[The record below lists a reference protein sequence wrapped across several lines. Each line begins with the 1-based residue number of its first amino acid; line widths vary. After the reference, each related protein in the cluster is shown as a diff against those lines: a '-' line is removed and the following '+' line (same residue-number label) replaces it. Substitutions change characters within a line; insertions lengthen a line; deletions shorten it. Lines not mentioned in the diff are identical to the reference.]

1 MKYNIDGN
9 VFENHPELKDYEE
22 FNSEAPF
29 SSSRFVYVYLVYG
42 ADSPLAGIDDI
53 IKRKDSAYKTSGL
66 PKELKQRIIS
76 NQDEQIN
83 QMVMRFFKME
93 NEPEVELLMSGK
105 EAFHILLAEVRS
117 PVSDELNDDRK
128 ANALKAKRVCFEDA
142 YNILGV
148 VKNINEV
155 IRNSGTD
162 ISLVFEKSKKKEEWT
177 KGWVENL
184 VDSK

>member
-9 VFENHPELKDYEE
+9 VFENHPELKEYEE
-22 FNSEAPF
+22 FNFKASL
-29 SSSRFVYVYLVYG
+29 SSSKFAYVYLAYG
-42 ADSPLAGIDDI
+42 SDSPLCGIDDI
-53 IKRKDSAYKTSGL
+53 HKRKDSAYKDSGL
-66 PKELKQRIIS
+66 PKNLKERIIS
-76 NQDEQIN
+76 NEDEQVN
-83 QMVMRFFKME
+83 EMVMRFFKME

-128 ANALKAKRVCFEDA
+128 ANALKAKRICFEDA
-142 YNILGV
+142 YNILSV

-155 IRNSGTD
+155 ISSSGTD
-162 ISLVFEKSKKKEEWT
+162 ISSVFEKSKKKQEWT

-184 VDSK
+184 VDPK